1 MGVGL
6 ATSYGVSELMGKAG
20 HRADPYS
27 TAFVSSASGDVASRY
42 AAIGAQS
49 LGRVALQK
57 FGVELEASEVATE
70 TIAKQFAMASLRGT
84 AEGGVAGLAPEAVK
98 GDDGLLAATF

>member
-1 MGVGL
+1 M

-20 HRADPYS
+20 ADPYS